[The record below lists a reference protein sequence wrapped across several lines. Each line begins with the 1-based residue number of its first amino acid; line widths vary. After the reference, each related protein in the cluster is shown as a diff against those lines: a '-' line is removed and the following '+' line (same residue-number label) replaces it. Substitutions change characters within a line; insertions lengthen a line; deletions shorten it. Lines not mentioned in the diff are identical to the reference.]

1 MSSPSPKRATS
12 SFQLLGKKI
21 LELFSTPLFFCHVSK
36 CFSESCL
43 HYLQNMSRIC
53 LLPFTTFP
61 TYPHPHPGP
70 AHQLL
75 LPGNIAAPLVTLH
88 PLSPQSVLSR
98 ASRVIFLK
106 SKSEPVP
113 LLLKNRVGT
122 HLTQRKGSFKDPRA
136 SDQCSALPSHFS
148 PPPHS
153 IYSSH
158 CCTGRTACF
167 CLRTFALTIAFAW
180 NNLFPDPYSAF
191 SLILLRFFSTLHQP
205 IPPGSPSPFPRFAY
219 LSGFYHHLI

>member
-1 MSSPSPKRATS
+1 
-12 SFQLLGKKI
+12 
-21 LELFSTPLFFCHVSK
+21 
-36 CFSESCL
+36 
-43 HYLQNMSRIC
+43 MSRIC

-70 AHQLL
+70 THQLL

-148 PPPHS
+148 PPLTLSTPVTVVQAGQHVSASGPLHLLLPLPGTIFSQIPTVLSHS
-153 IYSSH
+153 
-158 CCTGRTACF
+158 F
-167 CLRTFALTIAFAW
+167 C
-180 NNLFPDPYSAF
+180 
-191 SLILLRFFSTLHQP
+191 
-205 IPPGSPSPFPRFAY
+205 
-219 LSGFYHHLI
+219 

>member
-1 MSSPSPKRATS
+1 MFTLPSKYVQNLLAT
-12 SFQLLGKKI
+12 
-21 LELFSTPLFFCHVSK
+21 
-36 CFSESCL
+36 L
-43 HYLQNMSRIC
+43 HH
-53 LLPFTTFP
+53 F
-61 TYPHPHPGP
+61 PHPGP
-70 AHQLL
+70 GPTHQLL
-75 LPGNIAAPLVTLH
+75 LPGNIAAPLVPLH

-98 ASRVIFLK
+98 AARVIFLK

-113 LLLKNRVGT
+113 LLLKNRVGA
-122 HLTQRKGSFKDPRA
+122 HLTQRKGSFKDPRG
-136 SDQCSALPSHFS
+136 SDQCSALPSHS
-148 PPPHS
+148 SPPHS

-205 IPPGSPSPFPRFAY
+205 IPPGSPSPFPCFAY